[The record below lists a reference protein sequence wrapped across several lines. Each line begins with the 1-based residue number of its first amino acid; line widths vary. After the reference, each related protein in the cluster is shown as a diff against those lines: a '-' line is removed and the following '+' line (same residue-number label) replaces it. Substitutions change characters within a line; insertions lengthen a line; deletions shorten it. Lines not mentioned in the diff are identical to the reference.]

1 MTESLAPSTPLA
13 QARLAQARLAK
24 PAAAPRRRPAGL
36 MRRLVRHRLFVTGFI
51 LFGLMLAMALLADLI
66 ATHDPVLVRA
76 RNRFR
81 APSLANFFGTDN
93 FGRDIYSRVVY
104 GARLSIQIGFL
115 TVLLTAIAGIACGIV
130 AGYFR
135 RLDNL
140 IMRVMDALMAFPSL
154 LLAIAITAALGP
166 SAFNVVVALA
176 AVYTPRTAR
185 VVRASVLVVR
195 EADYVHAASAVG
207 ASHLRIMI
215 QHILP
220 NSMAP
225 LVVQLTF
232 VFAYAVIAE
241 AVLSFLGMGPPP
253 PTPSWGNIIAE
264 GKDYIREASW
274 IALFPGLAI
283 AVTVLGLNLLGDGL
297 RDVLDPR
304 MKVDQR

>member
-1 MTESLAPSTPLA
+1 MIEAVAGRPS
-13 QARLAQARLAK
+13 
-24 PAAAPRRRPAGL
+24 RRRPLGVL
-36 MRRLVRHRLFVTGFI
+36 GRLFRHRLFVTGFV
-51 LFGLMLAMALLADLI
+51 LFALMLGMALLADLI

-81 APSLANFFGTDN
+81 APSLANLFGTDN
-93 FGRDIYSRVVY
+93 FGRDVYSRVVH

-115 TVLLTAIAGIACGIV
+115 TVLLTAIAGITCGIA

-207 ASHLRIMI
+207 ASHVRIMLH
-215 QHILP
+215 HILP

-264 GKDYIREASW
+264 GKDYIREAGW

-283 AVTVLGLNLLGDGL
+283 AITVLGLNLIGDGL
-297 RDVLDPR
+297 RDALDPR
-304 MKVDQR
+304 MKVDLR